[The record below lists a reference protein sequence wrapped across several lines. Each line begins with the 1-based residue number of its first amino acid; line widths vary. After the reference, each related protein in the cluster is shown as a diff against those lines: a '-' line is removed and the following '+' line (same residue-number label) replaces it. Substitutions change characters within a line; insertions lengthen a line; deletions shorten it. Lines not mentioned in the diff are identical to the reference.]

1 MGLLFDYNAPSTSN
15 TTSNQSTITDSR
27 SYNIQYP
34 SYQIQIDSPLAS
46 QTTKKEATAT
56 ASPSITSTAEPST
69 QNGDT
74 ASVVKTLGIAAI
86 VVYAGVKLIPKIL

>member
-1 MGLLFDYNAPSTSN
+1 MGLLLDYNAPTT
-15 TTSNQSTITDSR
+15 TTSTQNQLTDSR

-46 QTTKKEATAT
+46 QTTKKEQTST
-56 ASPSITSTAEPST
+56 PSPSITSVAEPT
-69 QNGDT
+69 TGDT

-86 VVYAGVKLIPKIL
+86 VVYAGVKLLPKVL